1 MRTDR
6 LLAEILYLLQHGRVT
21 ARQLSEH
28 FEVSPRT
35 ILRDMDALCM
45 GSVPIISFEGAKGGF
60 ALAENYR
67 LGKTASGP
75 DQDTWILSAL
85 QAMSTVIQDEALL
98 KAVDVYSRQPQG
110 RQRLHVDL
118 SVLAE
123 DARIQSHLT
132 ALRRAIESRHAVR
145 ILYTNASGEAAEHTV
160 EPLELHYRWY
170 AWYLH
175 AYSQRKQAVLTYK
188 LVRMDNVTETDEPIG
203 THEDLAPQKDGR
215 PVMHIVLRCRESARV
230 PLIEYLHARPQQQLE
245 NGDWLLETVLPAEER
260 FWRGALLS
268 LGNQAEIL
276 SPPEL
281 IDEFTAL
288 AQDVLTLYGKK

>member
-6 LLAEILYLLQHGRVT
+6 LLAEIPYLLQHGRVT
-21 ARQLSEH
+21 AWQLSEH

-45 GSVPIISFEGAKGGF
+45 GGVPIISFEGAKGGF

-123 DARIQSHLT
+123 DVRIQSHLT

-203 THEDLAPQKDGR
+203 THEDLAPQKDDR

-230 PLIEYLHARPQQQLE
+230 PLIEYLHARPQQRLE

-276 SPPEL
+276 SPLEL